1 MISLEK
7 LSVLYDQGT
16 VIERWALRDLT
27 LRIQPGQ
34 YITVI
39 GGNGAGKSTLLNVI
53 AGEIAP
59 TKGSIVI
66 DGQDVSHLTTYKRSS
81 FVSRVFQDPIAG
93 TCSDLTIAQ
102 NLSLAHSRGKD
113 RDFSL
118 GLNKHLLD
126 KFQTYLAR
134 LNLSLENRLHTPMC
148 MLSGGQRQAVSLL
161 MATIAPVKILLLDEY
176 TSALDPKTE
185 DVIAQLTNQIIEEKN
200 LTVLQVTHSLHHAL
214 HFGNRTIML
223 NHGNLVYDIEGKER
237 EDLTIV
243 DLLAQFG
250 SAL

>member
-1 MISLEK
+1 
-7 LSVLYDQGT
+7 
-16 VIERWALRDLT
+16 
-27 LRIQPGQ
+27 
-34 YITVI
+34 
-39 GGNGAGKSTLLNVI
+39 
-53 AGEIAP
+53 
-59 TKGSIVI
+59 
-66 DGQDVSHLTTYKRSS
+66 
-81 FVSRVFQDPIAG
+81 
-93 TCSDLTIAQ
+93 
-102 NLSLAHSRGKD
+102 
-113 RDFSL
+113 
-118 GLNKHLLD
+118 
-126 KFQTYLAR
+126 
-134 LNLSLENRLHTPMC
+134 MC